1 MQTLIEDIKAW
12 FEQQAFGVCEWWG
25 EKINIPS
32 AQIRMFFIYT
42 TFLTV
47 GSPII
52 LYLTL
57 AFWKKM
63 RSLITEQKRGS
74 VWDL

>member
-1 MQTLIEDIKAW
+1 MQTLIEEIKAW

-57 AFWKKM
+57 AFWWRLKDLIRAK
-63 RSLITEQKRGS
+63 RSS
-74 VWDL
+74 VFDL

>member
-1 MQTLIEDIKAW
+1 MQTLIDEIKAW

-63 RSLITEQKRGS
+63 RAFITEQKRGS

>member
-1 MQTLIEDIKAW
+1 MQSLINEIKAW
-12 FEQQAFGVCEWWG
+12 FEKQAFGVCEWWG
-25 EKINIPS
+25 EKLSIPS
-32 AQIRMFFIYT
+32 AHIRMFFIYT

-63 RSLITEQKRGS
+63 RGWVTEQRRRS

>member
-1 MQTLIEDIKAW
+1 MQSLINEIKAW

-25 EKINIPS
+25 EKLSIPS
-32 AQIRMFFIYT
+32 AHIRMFFIYT

-63 RSLITEQKRGS
+63 RVWMTEQRRRS

>member
-1 MQTLIEDIKAW
+1 MQTLIDNIKAW

-32 AQIRMFFIYT
+32 SQIRMFFIYT

-63 RSLITEQKRGS
+63 RVLITEQKRGN